1 MTKQDL
7 IDSVVKM
14 TNEEQAVFYD
24 CLRAGGL
31 SEAEILAI
39 QGVAFYTKLYSD
51 PELYR
56 AVRAEMARQMYRL
69 FTKEAAPN

>member
-1 MTKQDL
+1 MTKNDL
-7 IDSVVKM
+7 IEALNKM
-14 TNEEQAVFYD
+14 TNEQQAVFYN

-31 SEAEILAI
+31 SESEILAI

-56 AVRAEMARQMYRL
+56 EVRAEMGHQMYKL
-69 FTKEAAPN
+69 FTQTPTN